1 MFVFVLISLCFDYCS
16 FVVLSEIWKV
26 YVSGFVLL
34 FLRIASAVLSH
45 FWLHINPRIVFSSS
59 VKDDMV
65 ILIALNLYI
74 ALGSMAILTILIL
87 PIQELEISFHI
98 HESALNSF
106 INVL

>member
-1 MFVFVLISLCFDYCS
+1 MCPALF
-16 FVVLSEIWKV
+16 
-26 YVSGFVLL
+26 

-45 FWLHINPRIVFSSS
+45 LWLHINPRMVFSSS
-59 VKDDMV
+59 VKNDIV

-87 PIQELEISFHI
+87 PIQKLEISFHI
-98 HESALNSF
+98 HEAALNSF